1 MRFGFHAINL
11 GSLATPEAVR
21 QIVAAWERYKID
33 SIWTGD
39 HVIKRAMRRALE
51 LGDGWQPG
59 WSRPDQLAREL
70 QDFQRVAER
79 LGRDPK
85 SVEIS
90 LLRPMQILTQTTDSH
105 RPLVGTPEQIAED
118 IRVYQRLGVKHLV
131 FSFRTRNV
139 AEAVETV
146 ERFATQ
152 VRPLVS

>member
-21 QIVAAWERYKID
+21 QIVAACERYQID

-59 WSRPDQLAREL
+59 WSRPDQPAPEL

-85 SVEIS
+85 SVETS
-90 LLRPMQILTQTTDSH
+90 LLRPMQILTQKTNSH
-105 RPLVGTPEQIAED
+105 RPLVGTPEQVAED
-118 IRVYQRLGVKHLV
+118 IRAYQRLGVKHPV
-131 FSFRTRNV
+131 
-139 AEAVETV
+139 
-146 ERFATQ
+146 
-152 VRPLVS
+152 